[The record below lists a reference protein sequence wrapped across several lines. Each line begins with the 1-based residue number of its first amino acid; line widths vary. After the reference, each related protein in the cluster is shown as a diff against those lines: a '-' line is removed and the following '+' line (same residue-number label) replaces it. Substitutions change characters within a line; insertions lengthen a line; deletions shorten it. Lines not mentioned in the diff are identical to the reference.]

1 MPIPLTY
8 LPSTVIDRA
17 AGPTED
23 EEKALQSAKANL
35 REPVDFD
42 FSGAYEMLRDRGYD
56 NRTAMDTIAIKL
68 GERNNFDVQAARE
81 AGFTTESIVAKLI
94 GRDPDDLEAAP
105 VGTFVGGLGR
115 GFVSNLPAGAAG
127 TATALGL
134 GAAGLAAAPA
144 TIGGL
149 LVMLGVGALTAEE
162 VEEAV
167 FDERQLLPSERPFAV
182 AGETLGAIP
191 ALSGVVQVGARGIK
205 ESVDFGSRRLMQNVN
220 QQRRDALRKGE
231 DPTALKDTNK
241 FFGTKRKAQRREF
254 LETIV
259 ENIGKS
265 ARAGVDPSARG
276 LARAAQE
283 AKSFSKFAGAET
295 LMTVVPAAFEAFSE
309 ALYPGDDTMRTI
321 GGILGSVVPQP
332 TIIAG
337 QAIGAGA
344 TAAKAD
350 VSEKGFVDSAKN
362 LFGIRDR
369 GERIRQQKAKEFLA
383 QAFRAHGGDPIAFA
397 EELDGLLKSDPE
409 FADLLTPGQLTNNPF
424 FLMQEAVQR
433 QNSASL
439 SNEQKRAGEK
449 AAASISSLI
458 EGLKS
463 IDNQEALRLAGQLE
477 QETIA
482 TQLTALVEQAMTK
495 AAFAAE
501 KAGVVGAK
509 DKTSVQI
516 SREQGAILKQ
526 AAIQAMD
533 EAKEVRRK
541 LYAAVDKRVLV
552 DPTPLLEAF
561 RQLKA
566 QNLLTEAGE
575 LKGDFIRDL
584 RNYGL
589 DDNSDVFREIV
600 TEAGKRKKT
609 LTNRLGTIGSTFQRT
624 AEANPEAFNEFDL
637 LVDTLGGPAKR
648 GYETRLDNVI
658 IGFSKKPDEEGA
670 LGLDLAPRVRA
681 QVLKLA
687 QTAKEIESVQRNIAT
702 IDADLNNISVSDF
715 VTTEAV
721 PQTLGEM
728 LAFRN
733 KVRKAKRAAEKGF
746 IEGPDTAQLA
756 ILDNGV
762 NAAIQQKID
771 DGLAAGRDA
780 NLEALRRA
788 ETFANEYNR
797 VFNQT
802 FAGDL
807 GRTKAAGAALIDP
820 EVAVDRLFLGL
831 PGQQFKRVED
841 MLAAMKFS
849 GVQSEDL
856 AGSVSGAMDAFLRQE
871 FATRARG
878 AEFTNPFTGETTQ
891 YAKFDQ
897 AVVDDFIDTY
907 GDAILALESNS
918 ASLIEDLRNVG
929 TSQVALE
936 AALSTTSDRAK
947 TNAKEINLGKFL
959 EAESV
964 EKVVTGI
971 LINAEPEKSLLAL
984 VRKINEAPVNEAQ
997 KADLRDGLFSSVL
1010 GSVISKSRAKPS
1022 ADGDAI
1028 VDFRKL
1034 YNILYDT
1041 QKTKDTTGFGNFKE
1055 GGKSLMR
1062 ILEDSGTVT
1071 PEQAKELGAFLKRGK
1086 DLQDALSEGVD
1097 DFLQAKDTSLM
1108 KDFVARYGGAKS
1120 IGLLTESLG
1129 LPADVQTPGLGA
1141 RLSQNQFINLP
1152 QMVYKDL
1159 LIDISKPGAASAL
1172 RDALREGAT
1181 TDQQISGLTKF
1192 AAKVAGAF
1200 LGAPSYYL
1208 SLGLRSELEE
1218 EQDNSLA
1225 IRPPASTP
1233 ATPVAPPIAG
1243 PAPAALTPQTP
1254 PAAAQPPA
1262 APDPTIRQRYAAL
1275 YPNDPVSSLIEQQG
1289 IAGLPQ
1295 APR

>member
-8 LPSTVIDRA
+8 LPSTIVDRA
-17 AGPTED
+17 SGPTDD
-23 EEKALQSAKANL
+23 EKKALQSAKANL

-56 NRTAMDTIAIKL
+56 ERAAMNTIALKL
-68 GERNNFDVQAARE
+68 GEKNNFDVQAAKE
-81 AGFTTESIVAKLI
+81 AGFTTENIVAKLI
-94 GRDPDDLEAAP
+94 GRDRDDLAPAP

-167 FDERQLLPSERPFAV
+167 FDERQLLPSERPFGV
-182 AGETLGAIP
+182 AGETLGAIAP
-191 ALSGVVQVGARGIK
+191 LSGVVQVGARGIK
-205 ESVDFGSRRLMQNVN
+205 ESVDFGSRRLMQRVN

-231 DPTALKDTNK
+231 DPTAIKDINK
-241 FFGTKRKAQRREF
+241 DKRRAQKRVV

-265 ARAGVDPSARG
+265 ARAGVDPSAKG
-276 LARAAQE
+276 LTRAAQE
-283 AKSFSKFAGAET
+283 AKSFAKFAGAET
-295 LMTVVPAAFEAFSE
+295 LMTVVPATFEAFSE
-309 ALYPGDDTMRTI
+309 ALYPGDNTMRTI

-350 VSEKGFVDSAKN
+350 VDEKGFVESAKN
-362 LFGIRDR
+362 LFGIRDA
-369 GERIRQQKAKEFLA
+369 GERRRQQQAKEYLA

-397 EELDGLLKSDPE
+397 EELDELLKLDPE

-433 QNSASL
+433 QNNRIL

-463 IDNQEALRLAGQLE
+463 TNNQQALRLAGELE
-477 QETIA
+477 QETMA

-526 AAIQAMD
+526 AAIQAMN

-541 LYAAVDKRVLV
+541 LYDAVDKRVIV
-552 DPTPLLEAF
+552 DPTPLLQAY
-561 RQLKA
+561 RQLTA

-575 LKGDFIRDL
+575 LKGDFIKDL

-589 DDNSDVFREIV
+589 DDSTDVFREVV

-609 LTNRLGTIGSTFQRT
+609 LTNRLNTIGSTFQRT
-624 AEANPEAFNEFDL
+624 ADANPEAFSEFDL
-637 LVDTLGGPAKR
+637 LVDTLGGPQKR
-648 GYETRLDNVI
+648 GYETRLNNVI
-658 IGFSKKPDEEGA
+658 VGFSKKADEEGA
-670 LGLDLAPRVRA
+670 LGLDLAPRVRT

-687 QTAKEIESVQRNIAT
+687 QTAKEIETVQRNIAT

-715 VTTEAV
+715 VTSEAV

-756 ILDNGV
+756 VLDNGV

-807 GRTKAAGAALIDP
+807 GRTKAAGAPLIDP

-856 AGSVSGAMDAFLRQE
+856 AGTVSGAMDAYLRQE
-871 FATRARG
+871 FARRASG
-878 AEFTNPFTGETTQ
+878 AEFTNPFTGETQQ
-891 YAKFDQ
+891 YSQFDQ
-897 AVVDDFIDTY
+897 AVVDDFLDTY
-907 GDAILALESNS
+907 SDAILALESNS
-918 ASLIEDLRNVG
+918 GSLIEDLRNVG
-929 TSQVALE
+929 TSQVALQ

-971 LINAEPEKSLLAL
+971 LVNAEPEKGILAL
-984 VRKINEAPVNEAQ
+984 VKKINEAPVNEAQ

-1022 ADGDAI
+1022 KDGDAI
-1028 VDFRKL
+1028 IDFRKL
-1034 YNILYDT
+1034 YNVLYDT

-1071 PEQAKELGAFLKRGK
+1071 SEQAKELGAFLKRGK

-1159 LIDISKPGAASAL
+1159 LIDVSKPGAASVL

-1192 AAKVAGAF
+1192 AAKVAGSLF
-1200 LGAPSYYL
+1200 GAPTYYL
-1208 SLGLRSELEE
+1208 SLGLRSELEQQQ
-1218 EQDNSLA
+1218 EQPSPVP
-1225 IRPPASTP
+1225 PPAP
-1233 ATPVAPPIAG
+1233 AAPAAPVAPPIAG
-1243 PAPAALTPQTP
+1243 PAPAALTRQTP
-1254 PAAAQPPA
+1254 PAVAQPPA